1 MEEILRVENLSKS
14 FGELKAVD
22 ELSFAVEKGKFFA
35 FLGQNGAG
43 KSTTI
48 NMLIGTIIKDSGNII
63 YAGNKNFKEF
73 KDKIGVVFQNNI
85 FDKMLTAEENMKLY
99 GRLYSKNNEDI
110 NARYEELAELF
121 KFKKFEK
128 KKFKS
133 LSGGQKRRLEIAR
146 ALFNTPEILFLD
158 EPTTGLDPKTR
169 IDVWKIINGIRTS
182 YGMTVFFTTHYME
195 ETADADEVVIIDN
208 GKKIAEGSPA
218 FLKEK
223 FSSDRIKIVPVDEEK
238 FEKLIEAREYIKI
251 ADQYEFLLKN
261 AQEEIELLT
270 LYKNEIKFF
279 EVLRGS
285 MDDVFLNAVGK
296 GIGEE
301 EEWKTFLLWQS
312 VIACY
317 F

>member
-1 MEEILRVENLSKS
+1 
-14 FGELKAVD
+14 
-22 ELSFAVEKGKFFA
+22 
-35 FLGQNGAG
+35 
-43 KSTTI
+43 
-48 NMLIGTIIKDSGNII
+48 
-63 YAGNKNFKEF
+63 
-73 KDKIGVVFQNNI
+73 
-85 FDKMLTAEENMKLY
+85 
-99 GRLYSKNNEDI
+99 
-110 NARYEELAELF
+110 
-121 KFKKFEK
+121 
-128 KKFKS
+128 
-133 LSGGQKRRLEIAR
+133 
-146 ALFNTPEILFLD
+146 
-158 EPTTGLDPKTR
+158 
-169 IDVWKIINGIRTS
+169 
-182 YGMTVFFTTHYME
+182 MTVFLTTHYME

-301 EEWKTFLLWQS
+301 EE
-312 VIACY
+312 
-317 F
+317 

>member
-1 MEEILRVENLSKS
+1 
-14 FGELKAVD
+14 
-22 ELSFAVEKGKFFA
+22 
-35 FLGQNGAG
+35 
-43 KSTTI
+43 
-48 NMLIGTIIKDSGNII
+48 
-63 YAGNKNFKEF
+63 
-73 KDKIGVVFQNNI
+73 
-85 FDKMLTAEENMKLY
+85 MLTAEENMKLY

-182 YGMTVFFTTHYME
+182 YGMTVFLTTHYME

-301 EEWKTFLLWQS
+301 EE
-312 VIACY
+312 
-317 F
+317 